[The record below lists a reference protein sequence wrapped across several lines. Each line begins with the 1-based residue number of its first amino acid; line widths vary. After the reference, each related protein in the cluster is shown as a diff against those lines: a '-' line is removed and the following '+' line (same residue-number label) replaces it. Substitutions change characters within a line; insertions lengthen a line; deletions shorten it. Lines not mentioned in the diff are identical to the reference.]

1 MSDLSLVLKD
11 EGISAFV
18 NLPAW
23 SDVENTFRSGK
34 VPHCWAV
41 RAPSAWHG
49 SILNAMARM
58 ALCDSGRGSDHCSGC
73 SGWSTTEGN
82 TSVHPD
88 LIVAGEF
95 DKAANVEACRVLI
108 RELSLKPAAAKRR
121 LGVIPAADKLL
132 VHAANSLLKTAEEPP
147 SHACLLFLMEGNDFL
162 PTLRSRSRFTVL
174 TAPFSRIAAPLPA
187 SDDEWLSQIE
197 KLKDDA
203 DVPAFLSGWVSCAMD
218 EGKVEF
224 AARLERLRLLIEQ
237 KRLSHN
243 MVCDLLFLT
252 LREELPFEHIFGGIW

>member
-1 MSDLSLVLKD
+1 MSDLSLALKD
-11 EGISAFV
+11 EGIAAFED
-18 NLPAW
+18 LPVW
-23 SDVENTFRSGK
+23 RDVENTFRSGK

-41 RAPSAWHG
+41 RAPAAWHR
-49 SILNAMARM
+49 SVLNAMARM
-58 ALCDSGRGSDHCSGC
+58 TLCDSGRGDDHCAGC
-73 SGWSTTEGN
+73 SAWSTAEGN
-82 TSVHPD
+82 ASVHPD

-108 RELSLKPAAAKRR
+108 RELSLKPVAAGRR

-147 SHACLLFLMEGNDFL
+147 SHACLLFLLEGNDFL

-174 TAPFSRIAAPLPA
+174 AAPFSRIAAPQPA
-187 SDDEWLSQIE
+187 SDDEWLSQME
-197 KLKDDA
+197 ALKDDA
-203 DVPAFLSGWVSCAMD
+203 DIPALLSGWVSYAMD
-218 EGKVEF
+218 GGNVDS